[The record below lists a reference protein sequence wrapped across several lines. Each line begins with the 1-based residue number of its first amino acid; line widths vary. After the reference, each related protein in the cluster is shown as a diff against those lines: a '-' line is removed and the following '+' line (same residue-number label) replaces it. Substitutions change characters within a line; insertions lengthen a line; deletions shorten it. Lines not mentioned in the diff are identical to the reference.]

1 MTYTAKRTAE
11 INAAADAIS
20 NLNVG
25 DGVTVSVWTDCDAY
39 TIIRKTPKTITLQM
53 DKATLSPDWKPE
65 FIVGGF
71 AGHCVNQADQR
82 YTYERD
88 ENEHTIKITL
98 RSWLDDDGNERRRW
112 KRSGVKTFEQ
122 GGSAYAGRRKFH
134 DYNF

>member
-1 MTYTAKRTAE
+1 MSYTAERTAE
-11 INAAADAIS
+11 INEAADAIS
-20 NLNVG
+20 NLTVG

-98 RSWLDDDGNERRRW
+98 RSWLDDEGSERRRW
-112 KRSGVKTFEQ
+112 KRSGTGTNSQ